1 MSRSSFV
8 AVAVA
13 GWALATASAALAAPP
28 PNDARS
34 AAQPLGS
41 LPADVRAT
49 TVESTLDADEPVGG
63 CAPMRGSVWYAFDAA
78 ESRPIVIALD
88 AEGDLDAVVDVF
100 VRERSQITPATC
112 RRTNRRGALTFE
124 LDGEAGTSYLVRVA
138 SRANS
143 VDGRFRLR
151 VVEPERPASFPGPRL
166 PRKGVSA
173 FVDRL
178 ANPDDAWSV
187 RLRRGVPYRIN
198 LVSTGGRCALV
209 EFHEPDGGDVAR
221 RLRCNAHTVF
231 VPDSPGLHTLHV
243 QAPRAARE
251 RIRYRLRAGRAAA
264 DDMAPGLRLAND
276 VPVRGNLNGS
286 ELDAVDLYRFS
297 IASRSRVTLTLRT
310 SADFELELR
319 DDDGDRMG
327 SGSGGLERRLRPGR
341 YFLAVRANEGARG
354 RYTLRRL
361 ARVITRSQMLV
372 EGGSSAVVGP
382 GASVGLALEVTPAA
396 VDGPATM
403 RVERFDP
410 LAGWLFH
417 TTLRPA
423 VRGGRAAVGFRPPAV
438 GRWRVTG
445 SFDGSRRAAPS
456 EGGTVRIR
464 VEEPLED

>member
-1 MSRSSFV
+1 MPCRGSFV
-8 AVAVA
+8 LAAAVV
-13 GWALATASAALAAPP
+13 WTLAMASSALAAAP
-28 PNDARS
+28 PNDARG

-49 TVESTLDADEPVGG
+49 TVESTLEADEPASG

-78 ESRPIVIALD
+78 DSRAIVVALD
-88 AEGDLDAVVDVF
+88 AEGDLDAVVEVF
-100 VRERSQITPATC
+100 ERERSQVEPVAC
-112 RRTNRRGALTFE
+112 RRTNRRGELTFE
-124 LDGEAGTSYLVRVA
+124 VDGEAGTSYLVRVA

-151 VVEPERPASFPGPRL
+151 VVEPERPANFPGPRL
-166 PRKGVSA
+166 PRRGVSA

-187 RLRRGVPYRIN
+187 RMRRGVPYRMN

-209 EFHEPDGGDVAR
+209 EFHEPGGGDVAR
-221 RLRCNAHTVF
+221 RMRCDAHTIY
-231 VPDSPGLHTLHV
+231 VPDSTGLHTLHV

-264 DDMAPGLRLAND
+264 DDMAPGIRLPNDQPLR
-276 VPVRGNLNGS
+276 GSLNGA

-297 IASRSRVTLTLRT
+297 IATRSTLRLTLRT
-310 SADFELELR
+310 NADLSLELR
-319 DDDGDRMG
+319 RDDGDRIS
-327 SGSGGLERRLRPGR
+327 SGSGELERRLPPGR
-341 YFLAVRANEGARG
+341 YFVAVRALDGAAG

-372 EGGSSAVVGP
+372 EGGSSATVPP
-382 GASVGLALEVTPAA
+382 GAAVTLELRVAPA

-403 RVERFDP
+403 VVERFDP

-417 TTLRPA
+417 ATFRPA
-423 VRGGRAAVGFRPPAV
+423 ARAGRATVSFRPPAV

-445 SFDGSRRAAPS
+445 SFEGTRRASPS
-456 EGGTVRIR
+456 EGGTARVN